1 MQPEDLNQIFQSVAR
16 RIEEILRGQAPSA
29 NLAGAVQV
37 AYEDNGFII
46 SLDDNAKY
54 GIYLWRGTRDE
65 IASGAVA
72 GIDSDS
78 IQSTYEAI
86 WDRKPDL
93 NPGKGT
99 KGIKP
104 RYWLNL
110 IAADIDELQNEIDK
124 AVTDA
129 WDKQQKT
136 NQNEEN

>member
-1 MQPEDLNQIFQSVAR
+1 MQQEDFKQIFESVAR

-37 AYEDNGFII
+37 VYEEGNGFII

-72 GIDSDS
+72 GTDSDS

-124 AVTDA
+124 AITDA
-129 WDKQQKT
+129 QDKQLEKT
-136 NQNEEN
+136 N